1 MSILDHDNENRPMHL
16 QSLPEAAGKVHAER
30 MMEKEK
36 ERQEE
41 VEKMIS
47 DSGSSAAQQ
56 RAANEEFSLNDDRRV
71 KTLSPSALV
80 WTGRMDRA

>member
-36 ERQEE
+36 NLWIPSRRPL
-41 VEKMIS
+41 KIS
-47 DSGSSAAQQ
+47 SG
-56 RAANEEFSLNDDRRV
+56 
-71 KTLSPSALV
+71 K
-80 WTGRMDRA
+80 